1 LPKNICRIRR
11 QIPLELDERSV
22 LIHISNIVNIKFS
35 KSNALRIAAFA
46 LFAFSFAG
54 LTEAQKKSSSADLPN
69 FSEVVNAK
77 LYRGAQPTEEGV
89 KELAR
94 MGVKTIID
102 LRGADERAKRE
113 ETWAQSAGLKFI
125 NVPLNNWFAPSD
137 EKIAEIE
144 KLISAPENQPV
155 FIHCKR
161 GADRTGTIVAIY
173 RITNEDWTAQRA
185 NEEAKKFGFGWWQFW
200 MKDYINDY
208 YRDFKK

>member
-1 LPKNICRIRR
+1 MKSNNLRI
-11 QIPLELDERSV
+11 LAFV
-22 LIHISNIVNIKFS
+22 LI
-35 KSNALRIAAFA
+35 
-46 LFAFSFAG
+46 AFSFAG
-54 LTEAQKKSSSADLPN
+54 LTPAQKKPVGEDLPN
-69 FSEVVNAK
+69 FSEVVKAK

-89 KELAR
+89 KKLAQ

-113 ETWAQSAGLKFI
+113 ETWARSAGLKFI
-125 NVPLNNWFAPSD
+125 NVPLNNWFGPPD

-144 KLISAPENQPV
+144 KLINAPENQPV
-155 FIHCKR
+155 FVHCQR
-161 GADRTGTIVAIY
+161 GADRTGTVIAVY

-185 NEEAKKFGFGWWQFW
+185 EEEAKKFGFGWWQFW